1 MKGLI
6 ITVIAAIV
14 LATAAASMQRSLS
27 LATNGKAGA
36 AGIPSLQE
44 MQSAADVNKLPAQ
57 TLRTGPW
64 SIQERRGVKQKA
76 IVAQASII
84 QRVRGVRAVQPC
96 L

>member
-14 LATAAASMQRSLS
+14 LATAATSMQRSHL
-27 LATNGKAGA
+27 LATNGKAGV

-57 TLRTGPW
+57 DFEDRSLVYPRA
-64 SIQERRGVKQKA
+64 GV
-76 IVAQASII
+76 
-84 QRVRGVRAVQPC
+84 
-96 L
+96 